1 MKPVIVL
8 VGRPNV
14 GKSTL
19 FNRLTRARDALVA
32 DIPGLTRD
40 RQFGEG
46 RRGDR
51 PYLLVDTGGVAEDL
65 GASGGSEAS
74 IEAHMRSQTRQ
85 AVEEGDAIVFLTDG
99 RSGLTPADQELAN
112 YLRRSGKPVFLA
124 VNKIEGLDVEA
135 ALSEFHV
142 LGLGEPIP
150 VSAKHGDGVDSLIAS
165 VLHDLPRVEEEETP
179 DDVPCIAVA
188 GRPNVG
194 KSTLVNALLGSER
207 VLVFDEPGTTRD
219 SIRVPLERQG
229 KSYVLID
236 TAGVRRRKHVRETIE
251 KFSIIKTLQ
260 AIDEANVVI
269 LVVDAA
275 EGLSEQ
281 DAHLAGFILEK
292 GRSLVLALNKSD
304 RLDREQ
310 RAWAERELQRRFA
323 FLGFVRSHFISALHG
338 TGVGALF
345 ASVDHAFASARRTL
359 PTSRL
364 NRMLQNAIQAT
375 PPPLIHGRRIKP
387 KFAHQGGRN
396 PPTVIIHGAQVDR
409 LPESYRRYLANCIR
423 KEFRLEGTP
432 VRIECRAG
440 ANPYAG
446 RKEKGRSKRGG

>member
-19 FNRLTRARDALVA
+19 FNRLTRGRDALVA

-40 RQFGEG
+40 RQYGEG

-51 PYLLVDTGGVAEDL
+51 PYLLVDTGGVVDGLDTGPSA
-65 GASGGSEAS
+65 GAS
-74 IEAHMRSQTRQ
+74 IEAHMRVQTRQ
-85 AVEEGDAIVFLTDG
+85 AIEEGDAVILLVDG
-99 RSGLTPADQELAN
+99 REGLTPADRELAN
-112 YLRRSGKPVFLA
+112 YLRRSGKPVTLA
-124 VNKIEGLDVEA
+124 VNKAEGLDPDAVTA
-135 ALSEFHV
+135 EFHV
-142 LGLGEPIP
+142 LGMGEPVP
-150 VSAKHGDGVDSLIAS
+150 VSATHGDGVATLITD
-165 VLHDLPRVEEEETP
+165 VLRDLPRVAEVAP
-179 DDVPCIAVA
+179 AQDVPRIAIA

-194 KSTLVNALLGSER
+194 KSTLVNAMLGEPR

-219 SIRVPLERQG
+219 SIRIPLERRG

-236 TAGVRRRKHVRETIE
+236 TAGVRRRKHVREAIE

-260 AIDEANVVI
+260 AIEEANVVI

-281 DAHLAGFILEK
+281 DAHLAGYVLEK

-323 FLGFVRSHFISALHG
+323 FLAFVRSHFISALHG

-345 ASVDHAFASARRTL
+345 ASVDHAFASAHKTL

-364 NRMLQNAIQAT
+364 NRMLQQAVQAT
-375 PPPLIHGRRIKP
+375 PPPMVNGRRIKP
-387 KFAHQGGRN
+387 KFAHQGGKN
-396 PPTVIIHGAQVDR
+396 PPTVIVHGSQVDR
-409 LPESYRRYLANCIR
+409 LPESYRRFLANCVR
-423 KEFRLEGTP
+423 KEFHLEGTP

-440 ANPYAG
+440 ANPYASG
-446 RKEKGRSKRGG
+446 QGERRRRRAG